1 MCHVLA
7 TGGTE
12 GLGSAARE
20 AESEPKASYRGIH
33 IPSMCAHTR
42 AHSPKGLSP

>member
-42 AHSPKGLSP
+42 AHSPNGLSP